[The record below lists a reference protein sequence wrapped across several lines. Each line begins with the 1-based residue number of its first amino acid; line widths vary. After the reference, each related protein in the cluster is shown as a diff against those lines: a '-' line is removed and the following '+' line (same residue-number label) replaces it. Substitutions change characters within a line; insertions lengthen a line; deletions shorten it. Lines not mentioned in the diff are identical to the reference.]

1 MQFSREIGH
10 LQALLKESGQTR
22 AAKGRQKTHFSQWQE
37 AAKDDRVQSAA
48 LKPELLY
55 AA

>member
-1 MQFSREIGH
+1 MQFSRKFAH

-22 AAKGRQKTHFSQWQE
+22 AARGRQKTHSSQWQE
-37 AAKDDRVQSAA
+37 WAKDDKVQSAA
-48 LKPELLY
+48 LSQELLY